1 MINFYFNHDPALLP
15 EYSDACH
22 PVQLFNTHPHN
33 KAKYSRA
40 SGTLLKR
47 VRDLGVEIDANAIDF
62 ITIASAVTA
71 AETFERRS
79 VAADAWSRVMHL
91 HIPVTDHYL
100 WNTLSNRLSSIL
112 NFLTGDQW
120 QFTFTKTTFQ
130 MPAPIISKKS
140 KARLDSLKGLNS
152 VCLFSGGLDS
162 AVGAIDILNGP
173 SNYKPLLLSH
183 AYRGDGVK
191 QESIKKLLKSN
202 FGELSYSISPSLMSK
217 LKGKTDVT
225 MRGRSFNFLAMAVLG
240 ISALRNANEDSSINT
255 IIVPENGYIS
265 INPPL
270 TRRRIGSHST
280 RTTHPYFLNRLEE
293 LLKDAGLNIQF
304 INPYQ
309 FKTKGEMLAE
319 CLDQDAIAKAV
330 PLSVSCSHWH
340 RKHMQC
346 GHCVPCLIRRAS
358 VHHAGFIADA
368 PYVSQNLKFIHKEK
382 DIRDDLHA
390 VQTAIIRLDK
400 SKDYK
405 GWVRQSGSLPDDQVT
420 RNKLESTIQ
429 RGLKEVETFLK
440 ANNV

>member
-1 MINFYFNHDPALLP
+1 
-15 EYSDACH
+15 
-22 PVQLFNTHPHN
+22 
-33 KAKYSRA
+33 
-40 SGTLLKR
+40 
-47 VRDLGVEIDANAIDF
+47 
-62 ITIASAVTA
+62 
-71 AETFERRS
+71 
-79 VAADAWSRVMHL
+79 
-91 HIPVTDHYL
+91 
-100 WNTLSNRLSSIL
+100 
-112 NFLTGDQW
+112 
-120 QFTFTKTTFQ
+120 
-130 MPAPIISKKS
+130 
-140 KARLDSLKGLNS
+140 
-152 VCLFSGGLDS
+152 
-162 AVGAIDILNGP
+162 
-173 SNYKPLLLSH
+173 
-183 AYRGDGVK
+183 
-191 QESIKKLLKSN
+191 
-202 FGELSYSISPSLMSK
+202 MSK

-293 LLKDAGLNIQF
+293 LLRDAGLNIRF

-319 CLDQDAIAKAV
+319 CLDQDAITKAV

-358 VHHAGFIADA
+358 IHHAGFIADA

-400 SKDYK
+400 SKNYK

-429 RGLKEVETFLK
+429 SGLKEVETFLK